1 MKPWMIRLI
10 VIILA
15 IAFVPLIVSGVSAL
29 VVDAIHGV
37 SHGIN
42 SLFAPLSKTGEPRL
56 EGLIRLCL
64 YLITITLL
72 VRFLLGR

>member
-1 MKPWMIRLI
+1 MIRLI

-42 SLFAPLSKTGEPRL
+42 GLFAPLCKTGEPRL

-64 YLITITLL
+64 YLITVTLL

>member
-15 IAFVPLIVSGVSAL
+15 IALVPLIVSGVSAL
-29 VVDAIHGV
+29 IVDAIHGI